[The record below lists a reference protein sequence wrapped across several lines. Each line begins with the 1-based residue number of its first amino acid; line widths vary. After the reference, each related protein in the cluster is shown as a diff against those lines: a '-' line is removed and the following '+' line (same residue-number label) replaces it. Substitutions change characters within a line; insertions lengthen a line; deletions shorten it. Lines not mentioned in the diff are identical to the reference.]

1 MNKTLTNDILN
12 IIESNLPA
20 LAASN
25 LRDILTIAEENATL
39 LEELQT
45 KLTETQKYNTELN
58 QENQRLKDKVSSYEK
73 TVDETNAMWENL
85 QKQLSTLEVDKM
97 KIQLDAANARVTVVE
112 NLVAKVFGH
121 PNVVIN
127 KSTSQSQ
134 PNGGY
139 SSSSETI
146 STTNSKM

>member
-1 MNKTLTNDILN
+1 MNKALTTEILG
-12 IIESNLPA
+12 IIEANLPA

-25 LRDILTIAEENATL
+25 LKDILTKAEENTAL
-39 LEELQT
+39 VEELRA
-45 KLTETQKYNTELN
+45 KYEGSQKYNSELN
-58 QENQRLKDKVSSYEK
+58 QENQKLRDKVNSFEK
-73 TVDETNAMWENL
+73 NVEETNAMRESL
-85 QKQLSTLEVDKM
+85 QKQLSTIEVDKM

-127 KSTSQSQ
+127 KSSSQSQ